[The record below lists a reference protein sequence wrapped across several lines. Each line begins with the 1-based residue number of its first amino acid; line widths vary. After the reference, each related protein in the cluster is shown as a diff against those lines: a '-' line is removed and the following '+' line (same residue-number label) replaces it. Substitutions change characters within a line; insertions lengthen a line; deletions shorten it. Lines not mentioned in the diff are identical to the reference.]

1 MSLSR
6 AAIGCLVLA
15 AVLSTSAAA
24 GEWRTVAPLPHPRW
38 FHMAGVGSDGRIYAY
53 GGYVRAA
60 GRREYG
66 VGEFAIDIFD
76 LFDNSWQQGPAIT
89 SLKYETFKRITRG
102 RLDEDGTENLETIY
116 RKRVETIRLNREVPS
131 GRADPLAHPMW
142 PMTAYWLPFES
153 DRGMWAELAI
163 GPRSPGLSG
172 GELLEVRPEGP
183 AWYRYTPTLATSSDG
198 LVYIT
203 GGSARP
209 AKEPNAQPEISTAV
223 EVWDA
228 RTNEWRELAPMRH
241 ARMLHAAAVDRQ
253 GRLFVFGGTET
264 DGMTACG
271 RNESREERMSCD
283 ARSRETQRLSNRSLA
298 SVEMYD
304 PETKRWSE
312 RAPMPIPRQAM
323 GADLGADG
331 RIYVVGGAPSY
342 THPRPMAVVEIY
354 DPERDTW
361 ETGPSLRYRRRSHAV
376 VATPEGRI
384 YAIGGFVGPRERTL
398 RQRLAGDFIEAD
410 LGATVEVLD
419 TRPKP

>member
-1 MSLSR
+1 VWLSR
-6 AAIGCLVLA
+6 VTIGLLVTTA
-15 AVLSTSAAA
+15 LSSSATA
-24 GEWRTVAPLPHPRW
+24 GEWRTMAPLPHPRW
-38 FHMAGVGSDGRIYAY
+38 FHMSGVGSDGQIYAY
-53 GGYVRAA
+53 GGYVRAG

-66 VGEFAIDIFD
+66 VGEFAIDIYD
-76 LFDNSWQQGPAIT
+76 RNTSSWVRGPEIA
-89 SLKYETFKRITRG
+89 YARVETLSRLVKG
-102 RLDEDGTENLETIY
+102 RLDGNGKLKREIIYEKDIETD
-116 RKRVETIRLNREVPS
+116 RLRPEIPA
-131 GRADPLAHPMW
+131 GRADPFGRPLW
-142 PMTAYWLPFES
+142 PLGGFWLPFEPE
-153 DRGMWAELAI
+153 RGAWAELAV
-163 GPRSPGLSG
+163 GPKLAPPDAPDPKDR
-172 GELLEVRPEGP
+172 VWKGP
-183 AWYRYTPTLATSSDG
+183 AWYRYTPTLATSADG

-209 AKEPNAQPEISTAV
+209 SKEPNAQPAISTAV

-228 RTNEWRELAPMRH
+228 RTKEWRELAPMRH
-241 ARMLHAAAVDRQ
+241 ARKLHAAAVDRR
-253 GRLFVFGGTET
+253 GRLFVFGGSEANVSTTRTDDET
-264 DGMTACG
+264 RESFERRA
-271 RNESREERMSCD
+271 NEND
-283 ARSRETQRLSNRSLA
+283 DKAATSLA

-354 DPERDTW
+354 DPEHDTW

-376 VATPEGRI
+376 VATPDGRI

-419 TRPKP
+419 TRPGP

>member
-1 MSLSR
+1 VWLSR
-6 AAIGCLVLA
+6 VTIGFLVTAALA
-15 AVLSTSAAA
+15 GSAKA

-38 FHMAGVGSDGRIYAY
+38 FHMAGVGSDGQLYAY
-53 GGYVRAA
+53 GGYVRAG

-66 VGEFAIDIFD
+66 VGEYAIDILD
-76 LFDNSWQQGPAIT
+76 SLTGDWVRGPADT
-89 SLKYETFKRITRG
+89 SIRYEA
-102 RLDEDGTENLETIY
+102 IY
-116 RKRVETIRLNREVPS
+116 RKLKGHLDEYGKVRREVMREHGPATFKFQHEIPA
-131 GRADPLAHPMW
+131 GRADPLGIPRW
-142 PMTAYWLPFES
+142 PAASLWVPFDTKRRKWGVPSVAIDLPS
-153 DRGMWAELAI
+153 LDPNSHDSSWKT
-163 GPRSPGLSG
+163 S
-172 GELLEVRPEGP
+172 GP
-183 AWYRYTPTLATSSDG
+183 AWYRYTPTLATSADG

-209 AKEPNAQPEISTAV
+209 YREGNARPEISAAV

-241 ARMLHAAAVDRQ
+241 ARKLHAAAVDRR
-253 GRLFVFGGTET
+253 GRLFVFGGSEANVSTTRTDDET
-264 DGMTACG
+264 RESFERRA
-271 RNESREERMSCD
+271 RENED
-283 ARSRETQRLSNRSLA
+283 KAATSLA

-323 GADLGADG
+323 GADVGADG

-354 DPERDTW
+354 DPERDSW

-376 VATPEGRI
+376 VATPDGRI

-398 RQRLAGDFIEAD
+398 RQRLTGDFIEAD

-419 TRPKP
+419 TRPEP

>member
-1 MSLSR
+1 
-6 AAIGCLVLA
+6 LA
-15 AVLSTSAAA
+15 VGPKL
-24 GEWRTVAPLPHPRW
+24 APPDAP
-38 FHMAGVGSDGRIYAY
+38 DPK
-53 GGYVRAA
+53 
-60 GRREYG
+60 
-66 VGEFAIDIFD
+66 D
-76 LFDNSWQQGPAIT
+76 
-89 SLKYETFKRITRG
+89 
-102 RLDEDGTENLETIY
+102 
-116 RKRVETIRLNREVPS
+116 RV
-131 GRADPLAHPMW
+131 W
-142 PMTAYWLPFES
+142 K
-153 DRGMWAELAI
+153 
-163 GPRSPGLSG
+163 
-172 GELLEVRPEGP
+172 GP
-183 AWYRYTPTLATSSDG
+183 AWYRYTPTLATSADG

-209 AKEPNAQPEISTAV
+209 AKEPNARPEISAAV

-241 ARMLHAAAVDRQ
+241 ARKLHAAAVDRR
-253 GRLFVFGGTET
+253 GRLFVFGGSAANVSTTRTDDET
-264 DGMTACG
+264 RA
-271 RNESREERMSCD
+271 SFERRAKENHD
-283 ARSRETQRLSNRSLA
+283 KAATSLA

-304 PETKRWSE
+304 PETNRWSE

-354 DPERDTW
+354 DPERDRW

-376 VATPEGRI
+376 VATPDGQI